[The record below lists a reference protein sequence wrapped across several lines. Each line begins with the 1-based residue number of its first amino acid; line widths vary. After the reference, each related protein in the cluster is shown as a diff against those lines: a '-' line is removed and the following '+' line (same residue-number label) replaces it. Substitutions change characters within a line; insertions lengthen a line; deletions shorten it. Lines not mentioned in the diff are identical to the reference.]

1 MPSGTAM
8 RAARAALASCLVVC
22 GFGCGP
28 GEGEGEGAGA
38 PAVREP
44 RAAASERPSGGEAE
58 ALPESGRAHVEL
70 SGGLVTVRSNAAPRV
85 AVVLELARA
94 ASFDLEIVEIAPD
107 TLTLRIENAELERVL
122 PVLLDTIPYRVD
134 YDFDPARGRHVVAR
148 LRIGAGGPD
157 GAAEVRSERFREPP
171 PERREARGAARS
183 PGRRGEIE
191 RDLRSRLR
199 LPEDLPAEVVSGL
212 QSSNPVT
219 RSEAIVD
226 VDPDG
231 LGREILLDYLA
242 LDPDP
247 RVRAAAVEQ
256 LSMTDTFRGVQGLL
270 EALDDPDPRV
280 VLQAVEA
287 LDLLGDE
294 SLIPEIQA
302 LRYHGDPAVR
312 EAVEEALESLE

>member
-1 MPSGTAM
+1 MPNGTAL
-8 RAARAALASCLVVC
+8 RGARAVLASCLVAF

-28 GEGEGEGAGA
+28 GEGEGEGAGT
-38 PAVREP
+38 PAFREP
-44 RAAASERPSGGEAE
+44 RAAPSERPSAGQAGAMPEA
-58 ALPESGRAHVEL
+58 GRAHVEL

-107 TLTLRIENAELERVL
+107 TLTLRIEDAELERVL

-134 YDFDPARGRHVVAR
+134 YDFDAGLGRHVIAR

-157 GAAEVRSERFREPP
+157 GVAEVRSERFREPP
-171 PERREARGAARS
+171 PERREARGETRS
-183 PGRRGEIE
+183 PARRGEIE
-191 RDLRSRLR
+191 RDLRARLM
-199 LPEDLPAEVVSGL
+199 LPEDLPAEVASEL
-212 QSSNPVT
+212 QSSNALT
-219 RSEAIVD
+219 RSEAIAE

-231 LGREILLDYLA
+231 LGREVLLDYLA

-247 RVRAAAVEQ
+247 RVRAAAAEQ
-256 LSMTDTFRGVQGLL
+256 LSMTDSFRGVQGLL

-294 SLIPEIQA
+294 SLIPELRA
-302 LRYHGDPAVR
+302 LRNHGDPAVR
-312 EAVEEALESLE
+312 QAAEEALESLE